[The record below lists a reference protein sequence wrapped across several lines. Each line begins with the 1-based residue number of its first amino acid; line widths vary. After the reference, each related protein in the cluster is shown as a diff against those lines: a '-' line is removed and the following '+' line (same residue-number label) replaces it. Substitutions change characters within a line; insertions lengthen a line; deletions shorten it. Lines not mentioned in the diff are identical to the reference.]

1 MLKIRNSFNF
11 YTVDQ
16 WPMTIFTPMLIA
28 TTRAHQPVSLVLIP
42 VIGILLWLP
51 GFLHPSLPAEQVFMP
66 FYAGIDTFL
75 RANPRVSVLLGFLLS
90 LGEAFLLNYIIYQH
104 HILTKR
110 SWLPALMFVVLSACT
125 PGLLWLNPQLIAG
138 LFLLGALHLLLA
150 TYRTDKAFASVFNS
164 GILIGIAAL
173 FYLPSIVFLLFAI
186 VCIILLRP
194 FIWREWIIMILG
206 STVAPIY
213 TGVYYFWN
221 DKLHYVT
228 QEIIINPIIHRDFF
242 LKLPVEYYFLTAMT
256 ALMLFVSASR
266 FLSGA
271 GTSTL
276 KTKKGISVM
285 IWFLVFSLLSVLPA
299 QNNAVAGIIFAIYPI
314 ALFTSNY
321 FLVAR
326 RIWLAE
332 SIFLLL
338 LLSIAL
344 SYVIGGKAW

>member
-1 MLKIRNSFNF
+1 VFIS
-11 YTVDQ
+11 
-16 WPMTIFTPMLIA
+16 
-28 TTRAHQPVSLVLIP
+28 TTRSHQPVSLVLIP
-42 VIGILLWLP
+42 ILGILLWLP
-51 GFLHPSLPAEQVFMP
+51 GFLHPSAPAQQVFMP
-66 FYAGIDTFL
+66 FYSGLDVFL
-75 RANPRVSVLLGFLLS
+75 RANPQLSVILGFLVAMS
-90 LGEAFLLNYIIYQH
+90 EAFLLNYIIYQH

-125 PGLLWLNPQLIAG
+125 PGLLWLHPQHIAG
-138 LFLLGALHLLLA
+138 VFLLGALHLLLG
-150 TYRTDKAFASVFNS
+150 TYRMDKSFGSVFNA

-194 FIWREWIIMILG
+194 FIWREWIILILG

-213 TGVYYFWN
+213 AGVYYFWN
-221 DKLHYVT
+221 DKLLFMTNEVVFS
-228 QEIIINPIIHRDFF
+228 PIRNRDFF

-256 ALMLFVSASR
+256 GLMVFVSASR

-285 IWFLVFSLLSVLPA
+285 IWFLVFSLLAVLPA
-299 QNNAVAGIIFAIYPI
+299 QNNAVAGIIFAIYPLS
-314 ALFTSNY
+314 LFTSNY

-326 RIWLAE
+326 RLWLAE
-332 SIFLLL
+332 TIFILLL
-338 LLSIAL
+338 ASIGI
-344 SYVIGGKAW
+344 SYFISP